1 MRNIKVIQHIHGKEH
16 ITIKL
21 QSKSLEFTYEF
32 IGNFWRKD
40 IAYLTANR
48 HELITDTINAIYLTY
63 LKTQYLR
70 TGILKYSQNLKY
82 AFLLAKT

>member
-16 ITIKL
+16 ITNKL

-32 IGNFWRKD
+32 IGNFLRKD

-48 HELITDTINAIYLTY
+48 HELITDTIKLTRHLFDMSQNA
-63 LKTQYLR
+63 R
-70 TGILKYSQNLKY
+70 TGI
-82 AFLLAKT
+82 F